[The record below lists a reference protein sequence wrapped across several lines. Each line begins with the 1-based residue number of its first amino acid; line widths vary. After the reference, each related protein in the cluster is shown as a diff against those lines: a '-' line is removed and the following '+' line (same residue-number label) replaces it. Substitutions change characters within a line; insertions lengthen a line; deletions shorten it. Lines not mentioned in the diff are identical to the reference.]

1 MNGVKSFQ
9 HMYEKLNNLDK
20 IFDNFDE
27 KLARQRF
34 WKRKK
39 IKWKFGNKKLNQI
52 KILMESITNRLDQEE
67 DRISEIE
74 DKVGGFLFSNKRRI
88 MTKSFKISGTQ
99 LRDQTY
105 ESVV

>member
-1 MNGVKSFQ
+1 
-9 HMYEKLNNLDK
+9 
-20 IFDNFDE
+20 
-27 KLARQRF
+27 
-34 WKRKK
+34 
-39 IKWKFGNKKLNQI
+39 
-52 KILMESITNRLDQEE
+52 MESITNRLDQEE

-105 ESVV
+105 